1 MRKIERRR
9 FCFRLPAVCV
19 HTLFIC
25 VRSRE
30 MEGKNSVG
38 QLMDISWVATEC
50 STVVTSG
57 SLNENL
63 LISSMVHLV
72 MSAKGKMFQRKSG
85 RYETSGKMSLALFCT
100 LCSGYPVSNKVQE
113 RRKSHNK
120 VQQST
125 RKCNNTVFRCISL
138 YFIVFYCILLYFI
151 VLHCTSLY
159 FMYFIVLHCTSLYF
173 FVLHRTSLYF
183 IVLRCTFLCVFVHLC
198 IDLCFVAHRLS
209 LPNIVS
215 I

>member
-1 MRKIERRR
+1 
-9 FCFRLPAVCV
+9 
-19 HTLFIC
+19 
-25 VRSRE
+25 

-85 RYETSGKMSLALFCT
+85 RYETSGKMSFALFCT
-100 LCSGYPVSNKVQE
+100 LCSGYPISNKVQE

-120 VQQST
+120 VQQCT

-138 YFIVFYCILLYFI
+138 YFIVFHCVSLYFI

-159 FMYFIVLHCTSLYF
+159 FMYFIVLHN
-173 FVLHRTSLYF
+173 TSLYF
-183 IVLRCTFLCVFVHLC
+183 IVLLCTSLYFIVLHCTSLYILVRFCAFVS
-198 IDLCFVAHRLS
+198 S
-209 LPNIVS
+209 LY
-215 I
+215 